1 MLKHRITALLTLIMV
16 VTLQLAVPVV
26 AVGNVLR
33 SETSLAQERP
43 NSSIPTKKIKSQHV
57 IKFLTTTPKIKSP
70 EYKIYRQV
78 KCLADNIY
86 YEAGGEPDLGK
97 VAVARVTMNR
107 VEANG
112 GTVCQTVYQGSAEDK
127 KSHPDL
133 ACQFSWTCVRETL
146 PKPIGWVY
154 ARCFEI
160 AAKVMFDNYYSDF
173 LSNVYYFHADYI
185 KPPTKVAYATQIG
198 RHKFYYRT
206 YN

>member
-1 MLKHRITALLTLIMV
+1 MLKHRITALLSLIMV

-26 AVGNVLR
+26 AVGNVLKAE
-33 SETSLAQERP
+33 SSLALERP
-43 NSSIPTKKIKSQHV
+43 NSVKSDKQINSEYV
-57 IKFLTTTPKIKSP
+57 KKFLTATPKIKSP

-112 GTVCQTVYQGSAEDK
+112 GTVCQTVYQGSDLDK
-127 KSHPDL
+127 RSHPSL

-146 PKPIGWVY
+146 PKPIGWAYV
-154 ARCFEI
+154 RSFEI

-173 LSNVYYFHADYI
+173 LPNIYYFHADYV
-185 KPPTKVAYATQIG
+185 KPPVKLTYATQIG